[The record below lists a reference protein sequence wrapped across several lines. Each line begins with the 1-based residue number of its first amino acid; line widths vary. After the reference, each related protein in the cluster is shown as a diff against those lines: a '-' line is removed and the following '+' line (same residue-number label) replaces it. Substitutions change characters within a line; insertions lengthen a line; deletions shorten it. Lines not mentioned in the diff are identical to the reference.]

1 VLAPEAVKF
10 AGDNTHTVA
19 DGGVIESIGK
29 LKVPTATVRVPM
41 QPKPLVPLTV
51 YIDAEAGVYVVIA
64 LVALLLQVYVTA
76 PLAVNEAT
84 ELAHTVPADC
94 VTNTSGVGLETT
106 VSKVLVE
113 QPKPLVPVSV
123 YVVVIVGDNAAV
135 EEVAPLLQL

>member
-1 VLAPEAVKF
+1 MF
-10 AGDNTHTVA
+10 
-19 DGGVIESIGK
+19 
-29 LKVPTATVRVPM
+29 
-41 QPKPLVPLTV
+41 
-51 YIDAEAGVYVVIA
+51 
-64 LVALLLQVYVTA
+64 QVYVTA

-135 EEVAPLLQL
+135 EEVAPLLQLYVLAPLPVSVVVWPEQMVMLPL